1 VQVARGSPLRIR
13 RPEMDGE
20 RGSRRGGH
28 GVYCPCKPRPSAT
41 CRAMPTLSSL
51 LVFVTA
57 SLALNVTPGPDML
70 YVIARS
76 TAEGRR
82 AGIVSSLGI
91 AAGSLV
97 HMTLVAAGL
106 SSLLLAVP
114 YAYDAVRLLGA
125 AYLLFIGVRALL
137 GAGSGDG
144 IPSVRRA
151 DLWTVF
157 RQGMG
162 TNLLNPKV
170 ALFFLAFLPQ
180 FVDRSEGHVAAQLV
194 FLGLLFNTLGTTVNV
209 LVAVLASRAGDWSRS
224 RAGSS
229 PWLRRLPGAVFV
241 GLGLRLAFLRR
252 D

>member
-1 VQVARGSPLRIR
+1 
-13 RPEMDGE
+13 
-20 RGSRRGGH
+20 
-28 GVYCPCKPRPSAT
+28 
-41 CRAMPTLSSL
+41 MPTLSTL

-91 AAGSLV
+91 AAGALV
-97 HMTLVAAGL
+97 HMTLAAAGL

-114 YAYDAVRLLGA
+114 MAYDAVRYLGA
-125 AYLLFIGVRALL
+125 AYLLFLGVRTLL
-137 GAGSGDG
+137 A
-144 IPSVRRA
+144 RA
-151 DLWTVF
+151 AAEDAPVVERASPAAVF
-157 RQGMG
+157 RQGMV

-180 FVDRSEGHVAAQLV
+180 FVRADRGSVAAQLV
-194 FLGLLFNTLGTTVNV
+194 GLGLLFNVLGTAVNV
-209 LVAVLASRAGDWSRS
+209 LVALLASGAGEWGRTRVGAS
-224 RAGSS
+224 A
-229 PWLRRLPGAVFV
+229 WVRRLPGVVFV
-241 GLGLRLAFLRR
+241 GLGLRLALMRR

>member
-1 VQVARGSPLRIR
+1 
-13 RPEMDGE
+13 M
-20 RGSRRGGH
+20 
-28 GVYCPCKPRPSAT
+28 PS
-41 CRAMPTLSSL
+41 LSSL

-70 YVIARS
+70 YVVARS

-82 AGIVSSLGI
+82 AGVVSSLGI

-125 AYLLFIGVRALL
+125 AYLLYIGVRSLIAAR
-137 GAGSGDG
+137 GAGSGL
-144 IPSVRRA
+144 PELRRA
-151 DLWTVF
+151 TLAAVF
-157 RQGMG
+157 RQGMM

-180 FVDRSEGHVAAQLV
+180 FVDRSQGHVAVQLV

-209 LVAVLASRAGDWSRS
+209 LVAVLASRAGDWSRG
-224 RAGSS
+224 RVGSS
-229 PWLRRLPGAVFV
+229 PWMRRVPGAVFV

>member
-1 VQVARGSPLRIR
+1 
-13 RPEMDGE
+13 
-20 RGSRRGGH
+20 
-28 GVYCPCKPRPSAT
+28 
-41 CRAMPTLSSL
+41 MPTLSTL

-91 AAGSLV
+91 AAGALV
-97 HMTLVAAGL
+97 HMTLAAAGL

-114 YAYDAVRLLGA
+114 VAYDAVRYLGA
-125 AYLLFIGVRALL
+125 AYLVYLGVRTLL
-137 GAGSGDG
+137 ARAT
-144 IPSVRRA
+144 SVDAPPVARA
-151 DLWTVF
+151 SLAAVF
-157 RQGMG
+157 RQGMV

-180 FVDRSEGHVAAQLV
+180 FVSAGRGSVAAQLV
-194 FLGLLFNTLGTTVNV
+194 FLGLLFNLLGTAVNV
-209 LVAVLASRAGDWSRS
+209 LVALLASGAGEWGRARVGTSGWV
-224 RAGSS
+224 
-229 PWLRRLPGAVFV
+229 RRLPGVVFV
-241 GLGLRLAFLRR
+241 GLGLRLALMRR

>member
-1 VQVARGSPLRIR
+1 
-13 RPEMDGE
+13 
-20 RGSRRGGH
+20 
-28 GVYCPCKPRPSAT
+28 
-41 CRAMPTLSSL
+41 MPTLASL

-76 TAEGRR
+76 SVEGRR

-91 AAGSLV
+91 AAGALV

-125 AYLLFIGVRALL
+125 AYLLYIGIRALVGAGTVEGRPAVERMSL
-137 GAGSGDG
+137 GA
-144 IPSVRRA
+144 
-151 DLWTVF
+151 VF
-157 RQGMG
+157 RQGMV

-180 FVDRSEGHVAAQLV
+180 FVDRAQGHVAAQLV
-194 FLGLLFNTLGTTVNV
+194 FLGLLFNTLGTAVNV
-209 LVAVLASRAGDWSRS
+209 LVAVLASGAGRLSRS
-224 RAGSS
+224 RLGAS
-229 PWLRRLPGAVFV
+229 PWMQRLPGAVFV